1 MTKPLSDTV
10 KAIYFPLC
18 SQFHWFKDCLP
29 PHSQSVHY
37 DEIPADFRAEA
48 EDRRQELV
56 ECVANS
62 DEVLGEMF
70 LEEKVP
76 TIADLKVCFLRGQNI
91 LSKFYLIVAQRGH
104 KIFFL
109 VTTSQ
114 GN

>member
-1 MTKPLSDTV
+1 M

-37 DEIPADFRAEA
+37 DEVPADFRAEA
-48 EDRRQELV
+48 ADRRQELV

-62 DEVLGEMF
+62 DDVLGEMF

-76 TIADLKVCFLRGQNI
+76 TIADLKVCFFLEKKKPNAWAKHPVKI
-91 LSKFYLIVAQRGH
+91 LFNRRPAW
-104 KIFFL
+104 
-109 VTTSQ
+109 T
-114 GN
+114 